1 MRITCNI
8 LSLIFDFKAEE
19 FYDLDLTCLY
29 SFTWN
34 TDIREFL
41 WSGTKKGS
49 SFYIFLLLTFYLCGR
64 GFKVCQTLDLFDVW
78 RNKRMGFLHI
88 SWKQRKAVGFIGL
101 SVLRREKYI
110 REGFVTSPSEHESPF
125 SASPD
130 LHSGPLKR
138 IKFTKIKSRINV
150 WIHIWPVL
158 FLLHQML

>member
-64 GFKVCQTLDLFDVW
+64 GFKVCQTLDLFDV
-78 RNKRMGFLHI
+78 
-88 SWKQRKAVGFIGL
+88 
-101 SVLRREKYI
+101 
-110 REGFVTSPSEHESPF
+110 
-125 SASPD
+125 
-130 LHSGPLKR
+130 
-138 IKFTKIKSRINV
+138 
-150 WIHIWPVL
+150 
-158 FLLHQML
+158 

>member
-1 MRITCNI
+1 MYVSMLKLKTKICKISELPFFIKVFLKMRITCNI

-64 GFKVCQTLDLFDVW
+64 GFKVCQTLDLFDV
-78 RNKRMGFLHI
+78 
-88 SWKQRKAVGFIGL
+88 
-101 SVLRREKYI
+101 
-110 REGFVTSPSEHESPF
+110 
-125 SASPD
+125 
-130 LHSGPLKR
+130 
-138 IKFTKIKSRINV
+138 
-150 WIHIWPVL
+150 
-158 FLLHQML
+158 